1 MVIICIFSDI
11 WKRKKSL
18 VVVKMFDALIFVA
31 EMYIVMLY
39 YKAGTALRLDGTKK
53 FLQLSAV

>member
-1 MVIICIFSDI
+1 
-11 WKRKKSL
+11 
-18 VVVKMFDALIFVA
+18 MFDALIFVA